1 MPTVRLPGSFRLSHQ
16 TRHFDIGSDPLGFS
30 GQRIERILASIQQD
44 IDEGGTA
51 SVRQILQ
58 GPREL
63 YRLELERPDL
73 AYQRITILDRDT
85 LDTLLEQTSE
95 ETLRKSFHFR
105 S

>member
-1 MPTVRLPGSFRLSHQ
+1 MAFPGTFRLGHR
-16 TRHFDIGSDPLGFS
+16 TEPTGLPAAMYADPLGFS
-30 GQRIERILASIQQD
+30 AHRVGRILASISTD
-44 IDEGGTA
+44 IDEGGRA

-63 YRLELERPDL
+63 YRVEVERPDL
-73 AYQRITILDRDT
+73 AYLRTTILDRDA

-95 ETLRKSFHFR
+95 DTLRGSFRF